1 MQQEIVIMAVICKSR
16 GVMQRST
23 SVEIDCVGGF
33 WKPSRQVS
41 ESGIKYSI

>member
-1 MQQEIVIMAVICKSR
+1 MAVIRKGR

-33 WKPSRQVS
+33 WKPSRQVP
-41 ESGIKYSI
+41 ESDIKY